1 MDRLETVDLTGC
13 DRDVHVMRDAW
24 RTHGEF
30 AVQIFTILSGND
42 YCTVR
47 GVGHKKA
54 AQIVQKAMQAPS
66 FDVRTIAQ
74 VTNSVANQRE
84 SDEQLEMKIAKA
96 LVAFTKPVVYCPQ
109 TQTRR
114 ALDGSALTQ
123 AEEDVVGVCRDDI
136 DVMKYA
142 TGDYDPET
150 GDYRPVE
157 AKRPNGNFNLHPLAP
172 SLQPQDIRGSCFH
185 TADESRGVLANER
198 SRRDYATA
206 NGYKNYGDVRAE
218 TGDVELDK
226 VGVDELVAR
235 EMWCHVLNG
244 FFVDGQ
250 VTIIVQT
257 GD

>member
-1 MDRLETVDLTGC
+1 
-13 DRDVHVMRDAW
+13 
-24 RTHGEF
+24 
-30 AVQIFTILSGND
+30 
-42 YCTVR
+42 
-47 GVGHKKA
+47 
-54 AQIVQKAMQAPS
+54 MQAPS

-136 DVMKYA
+136 DVMKCA

-235 EMWCHVLNG
+235 EMWCYVLNG

-257 GD
+257 RD

>member
-1 MDRLETVDLTGC
+1 MVNSPFKFS
-13 DRDVHVMRDAW
+13 V
-24 RTHGEF
+24 
-30 AVQIFTILSGND
+30 LSGNDCND

-47 GVGHKKA
+47 GVGQKKA
-54 AQIVQKAMQAPS
+54 VQIVKEAMQQPS
-66 FDVRTIAQ
+66 FDVRTIAR
-74 VTNSVANQRE
+74 VTNSVAKQRE
-84 SDEQLEMKIAKA
+84 SDDQLEMKISKA
-96 LVAFTKPVVYCPQ
+96 LVAFTKPVVYCHH

-136 DVMKYA
+136 DAMKYA

-157 AKRPNGNFNLHPLAP
+157 SKRPNGNFNLHPLAP

-226 VGVDELVAR
+226 VTVDELVAR
-235 EMWCHVLNG
+235 EVMMHRLVRQGL
-244 FFVDGQ
+244 DR
-250 VTIIVQT
+250 
-257 GD
+257 

>member
-1 MDRLETVDLTGC
+1 MLHERCV
-13 DRDVHVMRDAW
+13 R
-24 RTHGEF
+24 RTHVNSP
-30 AVQIFTILSGND
+30 AQIFTVLSGND

-47 GVGHKKA
+47 GVGQKKA
-54 AQIVQKAMQAPS
+54 VQIVKEAMQQPS
-66 FDVRTIAQ
+66 FDVRTIAR
-74 VTNSVANQRE
+74 VTNSVAKQRE
-84 SDEQLEMKIAKA
+84 SDDQLEMKISKA
-96 LVAFTKPVVYCPQ
+96 RYAFTKPVVYCHH

-114 ALDGSALTQ
+114 PLDGSALTQ

-136 DVMKYA
+136 DAMKYA

-157 AKRPNGNFNLHPLAP
+157 SKRPNGNFNLHPLGAR

-185 TADESRGVLANER
+185 TAAESRGVLANER

-226 VGVDELVAR
+226 VTVDELVSERGDDASSRQAR
-235 EMWCHVLNG
+235 FGSTSERSKG
-244 FFVDGQ
+244 
-250 VTIIVQT
+250 T
-257 GD
+257 